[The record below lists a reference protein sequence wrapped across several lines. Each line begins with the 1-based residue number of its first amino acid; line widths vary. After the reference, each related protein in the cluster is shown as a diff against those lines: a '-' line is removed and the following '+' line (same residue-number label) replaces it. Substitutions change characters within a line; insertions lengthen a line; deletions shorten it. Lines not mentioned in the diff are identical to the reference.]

1 MSAEEDDKVRGLL
14 VALLLVLAGALLV
27 GAYFLSFPNAAK
39 KPVAAREAG
48 PAVPDFS
55 LEKLDGTRVSLSGLR
70 GKVVVIDFWATW
82 CPPCRAEM
90 PWLVKMGQELEPKGV
105 VFVAISEDDPP
116 DQVPLVKEFAREVP
130 GLEKFAV
137 LGNPEIESAYGVE
150 SLPTLFIVDR
160 EGRLVKSLVGSAKEE
175 VVVRLVERV
184 ASE

>member
-1 MSAEEDDKVRGLL
+1 MATRDENNVRGFL
-14 VALLLVLAGALLV
+14 VAGLLVLAGTLLV
-27 GAYFLSFPNAAK
+27 GAYFMAFPAQPAAPK
-39 KPVAAREAG
+39 KEAG
-48 PAVPDFS
+48 PAVPDFA
-55 LEKLDGTRVSLSGLR
+55 LERLEGGRLELSSLR

-90 PWLVKMGQELEPKGV
+90 PWLVKMGQDLESRGV

-137 LGNPEIESAYGVE
+137 LGNPEIETAYGVT

-160 EGRLVKSLVGSAKEE
+160 DGRLVKSLVGSAREDAVVKLVEE
-175 VVVRLVERV
+175 V
-184 ASE
+184 AAQ

>member
-1 MSAEEDDKVRGLL
+1 MSAEEDEKVRGLL
-14 VALLLVLAGALLV
+14 LAGLIVLAGTLLF
-27 GAYFLSFPNAAK
+27 GAYLLAFPN
-39 KPVAAREAG
+39 KPKVPTAARQAG

-90 PWLVKMGQELEPKGV
+90 PWLVRMGQDLEPRGV

-137 LGNPEIESAYGVE
+137 LGNPEIESAYGVD

-175 VVVRLVERV
+175 AVVRLVERV
-184 ASE
+184 AAE